1 MFVEWRKSTV
11 LKVILKEYRIYILYL
26 FLLCISVNRLKEET
40 KALINIP
47 SDDSDIV
54 RIEGDPQGVAQV
66 KTILL
71 EMVHKMV
78 RFNQ

>member
-1 MFVEWRKSTV
+1 M
-11 LKVILKEYRIYILYL
+11 
-26 FLLCISVNRLKEET
+26 FLLFISVNRLKEET

-66 KTILL
+66 KNILL

-78 RFNQ
+78 RFNQWNYIG